1 MPESPRIPR
10 VAAVILAAGCSS
22 RMGASNKLLLPI
34 EGKPMLIHVV
44 EAALASGLNAVRV
57 VTGHE
62 ADKVNEL
69 LQDYPLELVHNA
81 SFSQGLSTSL
91 RSGLGSLDQDTD
103 AALVCLGDM
112 PWVRARHLQS
122 LVDRFAADRIGP
134 ICVPV
139 YRDRRGN
146 PVLWPRRFFDAICRL
161 RGDVG
166 ARSLLGQY
174 GDEVAQVEIAD
185 DGVTVDVDDMD
196 ALAVRAG
203 RDPES

>member
-1 MPESPRIPR
+1 
-10 VAAVILAAGCSS
+10 
-22 RMGASNKLLLPI
+22 MGASNKLLLPI

-44 EAALASGLNAVRV
+44 EAVLASGLYAVRV

-62 ADKVNEL
+62 AGSVHEL
-69 LQDYPLELVHNA
+69 LQDYALELVHNEN
-81 SFSQGLSTSL
+81 FSQGLSTSL
-91 RSGLGSLDQDTD
+91 RSGLGSLDQDTE

-112 PWVRARHLQS
+112 PWVRAGHLQS
-122 LVDRFAADRIGP
+122 LVDRFAADRPGP

-139 YRDRRGN
+139 YNDRPGN
-146 PVLWPRRFFDAICRL
+146 PVLWPRRFFAAISRL

-174 GDEVAQVEIAD
+174 GNEVAQVEIAD
-185 DGVTVDVDDMD
+185 DGVTLDVDDRD
-196 ALAVRAG
+196 AFRVRTG